1 MNQDKTQMQTV
12 EVTMFNVPI
21 EASRRQVKAGRV
33 VRQAG
38 SESGQAKVKTGR
50 TSKKII
56 EAGVLENMLV
66 DLKNIQDELATNRQ
80 RTQV

>member
-1 MNQDKTQMQTV
+1 MQTV
-12 EVTMFNVPI
+12 EVTMFNVLI
-21 EASRRQVKAGRV
+21 EASRRQVKAVRV

-56 EAGVLENMLV
+56 EAGVQEKCWL
-66 DLKNIQDELATNRQ
+66 T
-80 RTQV
+80 